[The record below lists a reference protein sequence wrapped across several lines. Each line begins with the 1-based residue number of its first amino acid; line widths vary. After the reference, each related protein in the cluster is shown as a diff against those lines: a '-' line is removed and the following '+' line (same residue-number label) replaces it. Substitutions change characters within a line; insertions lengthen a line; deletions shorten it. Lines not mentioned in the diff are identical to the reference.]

1 MPPNTA
7 FSRVGAPIGAILDA
21 VLPPRCLAC
30 GVETDSAGA
39 LCSECWSEVDFL
51 GPPHCACCG
60 HPFEFEVAPVSVCSA
75 CARRKPSFARAR
87 AVFRYGNVSRA
98 LILRFKYG
106 DRTDAAPA
114 FGHWLARAGK
124 ELLSQADLILPV
136 PLHRFRLFTRRFNQS
151 ALLARAIG
159 RESDVAVAVDLLV
172 RTRNTRTQAD
182 LSPAQRSR
190 NVQGAFAVRPRWRNR
205 LASANLLLV
214 DDVMTTGATIE
225 ECTKTL
231 LDAGAASVDVITL
244 ARVVR
249 DSN

>member
-1 MPPNTA
+1 MLLDA
-7 FSRVGAPIGAILDA
+7 SFARLRAPIRSILDA

-39 LCSECWSEVDFL
+39 LCSECWSKVDFL
-51 GPPHCACCG
+51 TPPHCACCG
-60 HPFEFEVAPVSVCSA
+60 RPFEFEVAPASFCSA
-75 CARRKPSFARAR
+75 CARQKPSFARAR
-87 AVFRYGNVSRA
+87 AVFRYGDVSRA

-114 FGHWLARAGK
+114 FGQWLARAGK
-124 ELLSQADLILPV
+124 ELLEQADLVLPV

-182 LSPAQRSR
+182 LSPVQRTR
-190 NVQGAFAVRPRWRNR
+190 NVRGAFTVRPRWRNR
-205 LASANLLLV
+205 LVGANLLLV
-214 DDVMTTGATIE
+214 DDVMTTGATVE
-225 ECTKTL
+225 ECAKTL
-231 LDAGAASVDVITL
+231 LEAGAASVDVITL

-249 DSN
+249 DTN